1 MIEISDNM
9 SYIGKAIIVAT
20 DPFHNYLVAPGLL
33 SCTWPLCKELGDAE
47 MTNNVFA

>member
-1 MIEISDNM
+1 M

-20 DPFHNYLVAPGLL
+20 DPFHNYLVAPGRYVR
-33 SCTWPLCKELGDAE
+33 ELGDAE